1 MELFRL
7 NVNSPVG
14 VWGVEGDDLGVTR
27 IYLPNERCRANRGDA
42 PRYVKDAAHQL
53 EQFFAGTRRD
63 FDVRLSPVVATAFQ
77 HDVWHALEKI
87 PYGQVRTYSQV
98 ANAVRRPRAMR
109 AVGNANHANP
119 WPIIVPCH
127 RVVAKDGLGGYG
139 GGELVK
145 RFLLGLEGVT
155 LTQKNSPSV

>member
-1 MELFRL
+1 MKLFRL

-14 VWGVEGDDLGVTR
+14 VWGVEGNDLGVTR
-27 IYLPNERCRANRGDA
+27 IFLPHERGRASTGRA
-42 PRYVKDAAHQL
+42 PACVRDAARQL
-53 EQFFAGTRRD
+53 EEYFAGTRRH

-77 HDVWHALEKI
+77 NDVWSTLSAI

-98 ANAVRRPRAMR
+98 ASAVKRPRAMR

-119 WPIIVPCH
+119 WPVIVPCH

-139 GGELVK
+139 GGEPVK
-145 RFLLGLEGVT
+145 RYLLELEGASLV
-155 LTQKNSPSV
+155 